1 MLGARYLQRSVPS
14 NEVIRVTRS
23 WLSWLVSHAQPAWV
37 EINGGKAMS
46 SPVVLITG
54 ALTGIGR
61 ATAFAFVR
69 EGARVVV
76 SGRREQEGKKLEKEL
91 RELGAEVEFI
101 KTDVRHDDDVRA
113 LIDKTVA
120 RFGRLDV
127 AVNNAGTEG
136 LRGLVT
142 EQTAESYAATFDSN
156 VLGVL
161 LSMKHELRAMLPQG
175 SGSIVNVSSTY
186 GSVGAAGA
194 SVYAASKHAV
204 EGLTKS
210 AALEV
215 AGTGVRVNVVAPGAT
230 DTGMLTRFTNTDEH
244 KAALVSTVP
253 LKRLGTPEEI
263 AHVIAF
269 VASPNASYMTGA
281 TIPVDGGNLAD

>member
-1 MLGARYLQRSVPS
+1 
-14 NEVIRVTRS
+14 
-23 WLSWLVSHAQPAWV
+23 
-37 EINGGKAMS
+37 MS

-61 ATAFAFVR
+61 ATAVAFAR

-76 SGRREQEGKKLEKEL
+76 AGRREQEGKKLEKEL
-91 RELGAEVEFI
+91 RELGAEVEFVI
-101 KTDVRHDDDVRA
+101 TDVRHDDDIRA

-136 LRGLVT
+136 VPGPVT
-142 EQTAESYAATFDSN
+142 EQTAESYAATFDTN

-161 LSMKHELRAMLPQG
+161 LSMKHELRVMLPQG
-175 SGSIVNVSSTY
+175 SGSIVNISSTY

-194 SVYAASKHAV
+194 SVYVASKHAV

-215 AGTGVRVNVVAPGAT
+215 AGTGIRVNVIAVGTT
-230 DTGMLTRFTNTDEH
+230 DTGMLTRFTNTDEN

-253 LKRLGTPEEI
+253 LKRMATPEEI

-269 VASPNASYMTGA
+269 VASANASYMTGSS
-281 TIPVDGGNLAD
+281 IPVDGGKLAH